1 MPSPLKLS
9 MQSTDCV
16 TLPFTN
22 NRSSSKQL
30 QKKKATFAKQ
40 SKSSSKANKE
50 DEQQS
55 IQEEMEELRVIINQ
69 VKQGILE
76 RNQITDEKM
85 KNQNEAAGSEDKYLS

>member
-1 MPSPLKLS
+1 